1 MENGGDFLE
10 GRHSRYKI
18 PKREEVKEHMK
29 KIAIFAAIMVVG
41 AGVALASTLNVPFF
55 LDNQSNNAGTTGVVG
70 RIGVKE
76 AGGVNQTVTVI
87 YTALNASGNPTDQIV
102 TYALGANQA
111 FRWNPVQNNSAEASG
126 PGSGVPNMTIP
137 SPNSTPG
144 TVGAA
149 RIIGSAALSGNY
161 SEIDLSRS
169 STSMHVLLPD

>member
-1 MENGGDFLE
+1 MESGGDFLE

-70 RIGVKE
+70 RIGIKE

-87 YTALNASGNPTDQIV
+87 YTALNASGNPTDQTV
-102 TYALGANQA
+102 TFALGANQSI
-111 FRWNPVQNNSAEASG
+111 RWNPVQSNTTETS
-126 PGSGVPNMTIP
+126 PGGSDVPNMTIAGP
-137 SPNSTPG
+137 SGNRT
-144 TVGAA
+144 A
-149 RIIGSAALSGNY
+149 GSAVVIGGADLSGVYN
-161 SEIDLSRS
+161 EIDLSRGAVS
-169 STSMHVLLPD
+169 SHVLIQ